1 MRKKRHKFKIVLMA
15 LLPVLILGTWDICVL
30 IQAHVS
36 SRITISRET
45 THILEPLNEDGTVNY
60 LAAIDAQ
67 CREGI
72 TRQNNAA
79 VPIIQALGSDWL
91 PEESRQRIVEL
102 LDIELP
108 QAQGAY
114 FVTLNEY
121 EKAHAPVSQP
131 ATCEAEQEKSEAE
144 RQLKEA
150 LRGPWSADDFPIIA
164 GWVEA
169 NESQLELIG
178 AASKRT
184 RYYVPLV
191 PISDPPSVMDD
202 LARDLGRLQQVAKAL
217 AARAMRKLDSGD
229 LDGAWDD
236 LMATHRLARLISQ
249 TPFLIDRLVGV
260 AIEGLACFND
270 AALAEAKAISSA
282 KALEYLAELQALP
295 PLPGIAD
302 TLTRGERFFQ
312 LDVTMGVWR
321 AAAEK
326 GGATDLRKL
335 PFGARVELATVNF
348 DDLLRRQNRYLDD
361 LVSMC
366 KEQDFRKRN
375 AALAELYEEAQGLE
389 EEGRRRF
396 KGWSFFATYA
406 KAFTMGVRN
415 LRKARTEAIGDIL
428 IGICTPNLSL
438 ASALCDRA
446 AMQRDVAEVSLAL
459 AAYKADHGVYPETL
473 EALTG
478 NYLQTVPKDLF
489 ADGPLRYHRDGQGYL
504 LYSVGINMEDDGG
517 VWDRKAGKDDLAP
530 RHL

>member
-1 MRKKRHKFKIVLMA
+1 MRKKRHKFKILLMA

-30 IQAHVS
+30 TQAHVS

-67 CREGI
+67 CREGV

-102 LDIELP
+102 LGIELA

-131 ATCEAEQEKSEAE
+131 ATSEAEQEESQAE
-144 RQLKEA
+144 KQLKEA
-150 LRGPWSADDFPIIA
+150 FRGPWSTDDFPIIA
-164 GWVEA
+164 GWLET
-169 NESQLELIG
+169 NESQLELIV
-178 AASKRT
+178 ATSKRT

-217 AARAMRKLDSGD
+217 AAGAMRKLDSGD

-236 LMATHRLARLISQ
+236 LMAIHRLARLISQ
-249 TPFLIDRLVGV
+249 TPFLIDRLIGLG
-260 AIEGLACFND
+260 IEGLACSND
-270 AALAEAKAISSA
+270 AALAEAGAISSA

-302 TLTRGERFFQ
+302 TLTRGERFVQ
-312 LDVTMGVWR
+312 LDGTMEIWR
-321 AAAEK
+321 ATAER

-335 PFGARVELATVNF
+335 PFGARAELAKINF

-366 KEQDFRKRN
+366 EEQDFRKRN
-375 AALAELYEEAQGLE
+375 AALAELYEEAKWLE
-389 EEGRRRF
+389 EKGQRRF
-396 KGWSFFATYA
+396 KGWRFAFICA
-406 KAFTMGVRN
+406 KAFAMGVRKT
-415 LRKARTEAIGDIL
+415 REETTE
-428 IGICTPNLSL
+428 
-438 ASALCDRA
+438 
-446 AMQRDVAEVSLAL
+446 
-459 AAYKADHGVYPETL
+459 
-473 EALTG
+473 
-478 NYLQTVPKDLF
+478 
-489 ADGPLRYHRDGQGYL
+489 
-504 LYSVGINMEDDGG
+504 
-517 VWDRKAGKDDLAP
+517 
-530 RHL
+530 